1 MRMGG
6 SSGDEGRQ
14 RGEEFGGGGG
24 CRGWGRL
31 PAFLL
36 EVWSPA
42 AGRKMGLVE
51 Q

>member
-6 SSGDEGRQ
+6 GSGDEGRQ
-14 RGEEFGGGGG
+14 RGEELGGG

-36 EVWSPA
+36 EVWSSA